1 MVPLTSTFILLWCAP
16 ILCSAVFL
24 FLECVR
30 RYIYSTVFI
39 FLILH
44 VIIFRQC
51 SFPNPCTRSLFNIIY
66 IHKCM
71 GIVTYK
77 YLYKNNKN
85 KKVPYITIFLQ
96 KNPFS
101 TIGCPLNASGL
112 SCLLSRKNIRLY
124 QASSSELLVRHTK
137 SHRKKSLP
145 FIPDLLTA
153 VRTTKI
159 ILPYSNVSS

>member
-1 MVPLTSTFILLWCAP
+1 MFFCDLPHAKVSPYVFGFSPNCHFPEGRTSSKQIIRKL
-16 ILCSAVFL
+16 I
-24 FLECVR
+24 
-30 RYIYSTVFI
+30 STA
-39 FLILH
+39 
-44 VIIFRQC
+44 IIIRQC

-101 TIGCPLNASGL
+101 TFGCPLNASGL